1 MRKILII
8 QLLLLNNIFTLAQI
22 PYTHTHCN
30 EIYNEIRISTEGV
43 SEWDGLNIII
53 SPDTVLCLVELPYNS
68 DAENYFHDYL
78 NNTFY
83 KVIESKLSD
92 DEENYIRFVVDS
104 FFVYQTVSIYSI
116 RRKLYNGRYIHDASL
131 NYLSFN
137 IETSNRTDNIE
148 IHLASAFRV
157 MPTQIEDYE
166 IKYNYPFMFFLQY
179 LYYLR
184 AKMLGGKYYEVYLN
198 EIKKMSNNSEYM
210 VFKVWE
216 KKFIDGIVAQNE
228 YYSD

>member
-1 MRKILII
+1 M
-8 QLLLLNNIFTLAQI
+8 
-22 PYTHTHCN
+22 
-30 EIYNEIRISTEGV
+30 
-43 SEWDGLNIII
+43 
-53 SPDTVLCLVELPYNS
+53 
-68 DAENYFHDYL
+68 

-92 DEENYIRFVVDS
+92 DEENYLRSAVDS

-131 NYLSFN
+131 NYLSF
-137 IETSNRTDNIE
+137 NIE

-228 YYSD
+228 YYSY